1 MVVSDLI
8 IACYVLWP
16 GVPYRQQSWHTS
28 QHAKPWRMWLGT
40 TVTGDLVAMP
50 TLFLEGGGSEMGAG
64 KLSKFQVKLLPMKA
78 PARRC

>member
-1 MVVSDLI
+1 MVVLDLI

-40 TVTGDLVAMP
+40 MVTGALVVIP
-50 TLFLEGGGSEMGAG
+50 TLFLEGGTLTQQWDGDRVVRDITRKIIPCVS
-64 KLSKFQVKLLPMKA
+64 P
-78 PARRC
+78 